1 MPALPLE
8 EAGRYV
14 AAAYVVF
21 VALLAVYVAIMAAKL
36 ARIDSELQDLTRAVE
51 ETEPRQ
57 GADSVGAST
66 AASSPPRSRHPSA
79 GAASPSGEPDTA
91 TG

>member
-57 GADSVGAST
+57 GPDSVDAST

-79 GAASPSGEPDTA
+79 TASPSGEPDTA